1 MLSSR
6 FAGIPIS
13 SSLIDVAGVPQLLT
27 CGEQT
32 LRAKNPAQL
41 SGFISEWCPA
51 SNRKPVRLQIGN
63 SVRLASEFA
72 RRIHGARG
80 KRTTVI
86 VIRKGN
92 DWSDYGHRAKDRPYC
107 RPVNG

>member
-72 RRIHGARG
+72 LTARFSEVLAAQITPG
-80 KRTTVI
+80 P
-86 VIRKGN
+86 RKICPKN
-92 DWSDYGHRAKDRPYC
+92 LRKTNLWLSL
-107 RPVNG
+107 